1 MSRTVEM
8 LIAAGSLPA
17 AAGGL
22 GALALGVG
30 GVAYGVYAILKQL
43 QQDYQDGLQEFR
55 QKATLD
61 TQTRQNM
68 ADCERG
74 KTEEGLDLIART
86 RVTSSTDVNAE
97 FLRHRVEQLQ
107 ERHSENTEL
116 AEQCTKLLT
125 KIAQSPDQFNTHLE
139 AYRRLADAAGKRK
152 TADTLQDEIAAL
164 REEIQSSLLDAP
176 DVAETRIQL
185 LAQLDNLQTVAVRQR
200 TVASQGLS
208 VLRQRVYREIQ
219 AQADRQQLR
228 TRIAEERRYLVSEI
242 FAKMQAILRVP
253 DAPEF
258 TEQAQAL
265 TARLNQALAGD
276 AELTEIQALAQQA
289 GELFSACENA
299 LSLHV
304 MSAYM
309 HEEMTDVLQ
318 SLGYRVSNVAS
329 EADDYRFVTAVDEVH
344 GIEFH
349 VEGLGLKSEMVAL
362 TPDAIDA
369 TDEDQEKVCHVMDQ
383 VVLQMRKRHGN
394 IRERHRTSLKS
405 GEQLRVVEMPTEE
418 AAPSA
423 AAPREMTIDES
434 ERR

>member
-55 QKATLD
+55 QKAACD
-61 TQTRQNM
+61 EQDRQHL
-68 ADCERG
+68 AGREHD
-74 KTEEGLDLIART
+74 KTDEGLDLVART
-86 RVTSSTDVNAE
+86 RVTSTTDVNAE

-116 AEQCTKLLT
+116 AEHCAKLLK
-125 KIAQSPDQFNTHLE
+125 KIVQAPDQFNTHLE
-139 AYRRLADAAGKRK
+139 AYRKLADAAGKRK

-164 REEIQSSLLDAP
+164 REEIQSSLLDDP
-176 DVAETRIQL
+176 EVAETRAQL

-200 TVASQGLS
+200 TVAGQGLS

-219 AQADRQQLR
+219 AQAECQQIQ
-228 TRIAEERRYLVSEI
+228 TRMAEERRYLVSEI
-242 FAKMQAILRVP
+242 FAKTRAIQQVP
-253 DAPEF
+253 DAPEL
-258 TEQAQAL
+258 TEGAQAL
-265 TARLNQALAGD
+265 TTRLNQALARD

-289 GELFSACENA
+289 GELFAACENA
-299 LSLHV
+299 LSMHV

-318 SLGYRVSNVAS
+318 SLGYRVTDISG

-349 VEGLGLKSEMVAL
+349 VDGLGLKSEMVAL
-362 TPDAIDA
+362 TPNAIDA
-369 TDEDQEKVCHVMDQ
+369 TPEDQEKVCHVMDQ

-394 IRERHRTSLKS
+394 IRERHRTSIKS
-405 GEQLRVVEMPTEE
+405 GEQLRVVEMPAEE